1 MKVENLTSSNGNKI
15 ANQFRIERRGE
26 IFFQSYES
34 IIVKIDK
41 KGRVFLDKVYWD
53 FSNTTRK
60 YRNIFLREN
69 SSEIKEKIKSGIYKL
84 TNLNK

>member
-15 ANQFRIERRGE
+15 ANQFRIEYRRE

>member
-15 ANQFRIERRGE
+15 ANQFRIERSGE

>member
-15 ANQFRIERRGE
+15 ANQLRIEHSGE

-41 KGRVFLDKVYWD
+41 KGRVFLDKEYWD
-53 FSNTTRK
+53 FSYTTRR
-60 YRNIFLREN
+60 YRNVFLREN

>member
-1 MKVENLTSSNGNKI
+1 MKVESLTSSNT
-15 ANQFRIERRGE
+15 NQLRIEYRGE

-41 KGRVFLDKVYWD
+41 KGRVFLDKEYWD
-53 FSNTTRK
+53 FSTTTRK
-60 YRNIFLREN
+60 YRNIFLRKN

>member
-15 ANQFRIERRGE
+15 ANQFRIEHRGE

-41 KGRVFLDKVYWD
+41 KGRVFFRQGLLG
-53 FSNTTRK
+53 
-60 YRNIFLREN
+60 FLCHYT
-69 SSEIKEKIKSGIYKL
+69 EIS
-84 TNLNK
+84 